1 MMKQLLPV
9 FLCPFILLSYANT
22 EIESAEEFA
31 RELRKIIVNR
41 QVNVLEELPCFP
53 SNCIDDDDIR
63 YIFGSAQKKSFI
75 LQFLQREDIGIKVF
89 GPFTYSEKSNGSNYI
104 FMYYDQALVQF
115 DDSGYLTSKD
125 RQELWWNSYIET
137 VMTFSDGQWKFHRTP
152 FYHGAHSPWSEDY

>member
-1 MMKQLLPV
+1 M
-9 FLCPFILLSYANT
+9 
-22 EIESAEEFA
+22 
-31 RELRKIIVNR
+31 
-41 QVNVLEELPCFP
+41 
-53 SNCIDDDDIR
+53 
-63 YIFGSAQKKSFI
+63 GG
-75 LQFLQREDIGIKVF
+75 LQEDIGIKVF
-89 GPFTYSEKSNGSNYI
+89 GPFTYSEKSNSSNYI